1 MPKKWKNGNR
11 YYPCVSRG
19 QHHPINLTVN
29 LVDLFWAG
37 VAIEGYITNNS
48 WITDVYH
55 TRMRRVLNE
64 FHRASNEGWDAQYA
78 GDVPYPEERDKE
90 MKLNQLRENMLLDI
104 ISNRQSKG
112 LSMVEAAKAA
122 GISQPNWS
130 RIENGV
136 QHATLDTL
144 IDMAKAVGLEV
155 TVAYE

>member
-48 WITDVYH
+48 CITGIYH
-55 TRMRRVLNE
+55 TRMKRVLNE
-64 FHRASNEGWDAQYA
+64 IHRASNEGWDAQYE

-90 MKLNQLRENMLLDI
+90 MKLNELRENMLLDI
-104 ISNRQSKG
+104 IRNRQTKG

-155 TVAYE
+155 SIAYE

>member
-1 MPKKWKNGNR
+1 MRKKWKNGNR

-19 QHHPINLTVN
+19 QHHPINLTIN
-29 LVDLFWAG
+29 LVDLFWVGA
-37 VAIEGYITNNS
+37 AINGYMAKEWT
-48 WITDVYH
+48 TDIFKS
-55 TRMRRVLNE
+55 RMKRVLNE
-64 FHRASNEGWDAQYA
+64 IHRATHEGWDAQYT

-90 MKLNQLRENMLLDI
+90 MKLNTLRENMLLDI
-104 ISNRQSKG
+104 IRNRQSKG

>member
-1 MPKKWKNGNR
+1 M
-11 YYPCVSRG
+11 
-19 QHHPINLTVN
+19 
-29 LVDLFWAG
+29 
-37 VAIEGYITNNS
+37 
-48 WITDVYH
+48 
-55 TRMRRVLNE
+55 
-64 FHRASNEGWDAQYA
+64 EGWDAQYA

-90 MKLNQLRENMLLDI
+90 MKLNELRENMLLDI

>member
-1 MPKKWKNGNR
+1 MRKKWKNGNR
-11 YYPCVSRG
+11 YYPCINRG
-19 QHHPINLTVN
+19 RHHPIQLTINLN
-29 LVDLFWAG
+29 DLFWGG
-37 VAIEGYITNNS
+37 VAIESYMHRGFG
-48 WITDVYH
+48 TDDFYSILK
-55 TRMRRVLNE
+55 RVLNE
-64 FHRASNEGWDAQYA
+64 IHRATNEGWDAQYE
-78 GDVPYPEERDKE
+78 GEVPYPEERDKE
-90 MKLNQLRENMLLDI
+90 MKLNELRENMLLDI

>member
-1 MPKKWKNGNR
+1 MRKKWKNGNR

-29 LVDLFWAG
+29 LVDLFWAEL
-37 VAIEGYITNNS
+37 AINS
-48 WITDVYH
+48 YLIKGWSTDILKS
-55 TRMRRVLNE
+55 RLKRVLNE
-64 FHRASNEGWDAQYA
+64 IHRATNEGWDAQYD

-90 MKLNQLRENMLLDI
+90 MKLNELRENMLLDI